1 MTNFVS
7 HFHKEDIICVF
18 NSYVSG
24 IADCYGLYTGGN
36 GNPYECSEVIHS
48 CRTTF
53 GMYHNEILE
62 SVAAEIIR
70 YMNYYGVKPLG
81 GVDEYKLIYFM
92 GMRLAA
98 FLENDGNE
106 LAAKVI
112 RYSAV
117 LMLDDRLK
125 TFTEDRGRPELKERM
140 LMLIK
145 DGKVTERLG
154 KDGLYLI
161 YKCASN
167 MLKP

>member
-1 MTNFVS
+1 MTNYVS
-7 HFHKEDIICVF
+7 HFHKDDIVCVF
-18 NSYVSG
+18 KSYIDG
-24 IADCYGLYTGGN
+24 IADCYSLYTQGN
-36 GNPYECSEVIHS
+36 GGVEECEDVMRSSRE
-48 CRTTF
+48 TF
-53 GMYHNEILE
+53 GMNYSEILDA
-62 SVAAEIIR
+62 VAAEILR

-98 FLENDGNE
+98 FLERDGSE

-125 TFTEDRGRPELKERM
+125 TFTDNRGRPELKERA

-145 DGKVTERLG
+145 DGKLTERLG
-154 KDGLYLI
+154 KDGLYLV
-161 YKCASN
+161 YKCSSN
-167 MLKP
+167 MLKL